1 MEAGDLGR
9 VGRALQT
16 ASICHSLVS
25 LRPTV
30 HLPPG
35 SEGGV
40 GCALMV
46 LTPAASGIQGSRLA
60 KGGCLSC
67 QKQRRENTTKLS
79 WLQKKT
85 AGKMQQKK
93 LFQEN
98 K

>member
-1 MEAGDLGR
+1 MGR

-16 ASICHSLVS
+16 ASIFHSLVS

-30 HLPPG
+30 HLPRG
-35 SEGGV
+35 SEEGA
-40 GCALMV
+40 GCALTV
-46 LTPAASGIQGSRLA
+46 LTPAVSGIQGGHLA
-60 KGGCLSC
+60 KGGYLSC

-79 WLQKKT
+79 WLPKKT

-93 LFQEN
+93 VFQEN